1 MAPPKGVLLAHTD
14 FPLYVV
20 QSLDDKH
27 FIVGGGGG
35 QAKTGIP
42 NAIEVYKISPAVN
55 GGDVSAVSICRHDTG
70 IRAVMNCHSYYDGRH
85 HHLATG
91 EDELCQTYSVK
102 YKVISQNDGA
112 KGQSENVRQRK
123 PESSDSAGS
132 EQKSSIEQS
141 KKQLT
146 FQIEE
151 LKSVV
156 TDFSSDGG
164 FQKCVKFAP
173 KYSSLATGGAD
184 GFLRLWNYP
193 ELTKLWEVQAH
204 KNEIDDIDFSPDGTK
219 IVTISRDKNGSV
231 WSVKDGK
238 KVIDLVWNQSN
249 ASSYRFRCCRYGL
262 IEGKKDK
269 FNLYSV
275 NIPVTRSSTSHCYV
289 SLWDANKYILK
300 KTVKAGTDAISA
312 FDVSPDGIFLGVG
325 SISGNI
331 SVYISFSLQRMY
343 HVKEAHSIFVT
354 GLDFLP
360 ASEAT
365 RAVTGDFNY
374 NLVSISADNT
384 VRLHQSPER
393 SSYSP
398 MLVIVGVFAIIFLL
412 FYLMAELGI

>member
-20 QSLDDKH
+20 KSLDDKH
-27 FIVGGGGG
+27 FIVAGGGG
-35 QAKTGIP
+35 QAKTGVP
-42 NAIEVYKISPAVN
+42 NAIEVYRISPGIN
-55 GGDVSAVSICRHDTG
+55 GGDVSGTSICRQDTG
-70 IRAVMNCHSYYDGRH
+70 IRAVMNCASFYDGRH

-91 EDELCQTYSVK
+91 EDELCNTYSVK
-102 YKVISQNDGA
+102 YKVARPTEGTKD
-112 KGQSENVRQRK
+112 QSDNVRQRK
-123 PESSDSAGS
+123 PDSSGS
-132 EQKSSIEQS
+132 MKDAASKEQP

-151 LKSVV
+151 LKNVI

-164 FQKCVKFAP
+164 FQKCVQFGP
-173 KYSSLATGGAD
+173 KYSTLATGGGD

-193 ELTKLWEVQAH
+193 DLTKLWEVQAH
-204 KNEIDDIDFSPDGTK
+204 KNELDDLDFSPDGSK
-219 IVTISRDKNGSV
+219 IVTISRDKNGSI
-231 WSVKDGK
+231 WGVKDGK
-238 KVIDLVWNQSN
+238 KVIDLVWSQKTTSL
-249 ASSYRFRCCRYGL
+249 YRFRCCR
-262 IEGKKDK
+262 
-269 FNLYSV
+269 
-275 NIPVTRSSTSHCYV
+275 
-289 SLWDANKYILK
+289 
-300 KTVKAGTDAISA
+300 
-312 FDVSPDGIFLGVG
+312 PDGIFLGVG

-365 RAVTGDFNY
+365 RAVTGDFTY

-393 SSYSP
+393 SAYSP
-398 MLVIVGVFAIIFLL
+398 VIVIVGVFVIIFLI